1 VRYRVQAF
9 AVPAEIDDFADDIR
23 RVFQALGRSFS
34 PESLA
39 GECSPQ
45 IDVYETDD
53 ALEVVTDLPGVSPK
67 SVHIVAKGDALLIAG
82 EKTPRRTGGDPTF
95 HLVERGY
102 GRFARVVRLARG
114 CDTSKARATLANGEL
129 HISLPKVNERRG
141 KPIQISISTEP
152 STHHSS
158 TQHSSTQHSST
169 QHPAPSTRHP

>member
-1 VRYRVQAF
+1 VRYRVEAF
-9 AVPAEIDDFADDIR
+9 AVSTEIDEFADDIR

-82 EKTPRRTGGDPTF
+82 EKTPRRTGGEPTF

-102 GRFARVVRLARG
+102 GRFARVVRLGRTCNPA
-114 CDTSKARATLANGEL
+114 SARATFAHGEL
-129 HISLPKVNERRG
+129 RISIPKVDERRG
-141 KPIQISISTEP
+141 RRIPIAIT
-152 STHHSS
+152 
-158 TQHSSTQHSST
+158 
-169 QHPAPSTRHP
+169 

>member
-1 VRYRVQAF
+1 MRYRVQAF

-102 GRFARVVRLARG
+102 GRFARVIRLGRSCNPA
-114 CDTSKARATLANGEL
+114 SARATFAHGEL
-129 HISLPKVNERRG
+129 RISIPKIDERRG
-141 KPIQISISTEP
+141 RRIPIAIT
-152 STHHSS
+152 
-158 TQHSSTQHSST
+158 
-169 QHPAPSTRHP
+169 

>member
-1 VRYRVQAF
+1 MRYRVQAF
-9 AVPAEIDDFADDIR
+9 AVPTEIDEFADDIR

-102 GRFARVVRLARG
+102 GRFARVVRLGRTCNPA
-114 CDTSKARATLANGEL
+114 SARATFAHGEL
-129 HISLPKVNERRG
+129 RISIPKVDERRG
-141 KPIQISISTEP
+141 RRIPIPIT
-152 STHHSS
+152 
-158 TQHSSTQHSST
+158 
-169 QHPAPSTRHP
+169 